1 MAKMIARCLGAIV
14 LLGPLM
20 AMLAMVV
27 YGVPQIAPS
36 VVFPGWSDTADVG
49 SPGNRKTVTAHA
61 VKKIEMN
68 ASGRAER
75 LARPLP
81 ATSRRARNHR
91 LAEMPRSTW
100 NDVRS
105 SLSAHGIRR
114 FKIQPGSRTGEVHF
128 SCVRPVSGLARVVRR
143 YEAEAADPV
152 RAARDVLQQIEQADF
167 AIRHVAKAR

>member
-1 MAKMIARCLGAIV
+1 MARVIARGLGAVV

-36 VVFPGWSDTADVG
+36 VVLPGWSDAADVG
-49 SPGNRKTVTAHA
+49 TPGNRKTVTAGA

-68 ASGRAER
+68 VSGRAER

-81 ATSRRARNHR
+81 ATSRRARNR
-91 LAEMPRSTW
+91 GLTEVPRSTW
-100 NDVRS
+100 NAVRNA
-105 SLSAHGIRR
+105 LSTHGIRR
-114 FKIQPGSRTGEVHF
+114 FKIQPGSRVGEVHF

-167 AIRHVAKAR
+167 GIRRVAKAK

>member
-1 MAKMIARCLGAIV
+1 MIARCLGVIV

-36 VVFPGWSDTADVG
+36 VVVPGWSDTADVDSSG
-49 SPGNRKTVTAHA
+49 KRKTVTAGA
-61 VKKIEMN
+61 VEKIKMN
-68 ASGRAER
+68 VSGRPER

-81 ATSRRARNHR
+81 ATSRRTRHQR
-91 LAEMPRSTW
+91 LVEVPRSTW

-105 SLSAHGIRR
+105 ALSAHGIRR
-114 FKIQPGSRTGEVHF
+114 FQIQPGSRSGEVHF

-152 RAARDVLQQIEQADF
+152 GAARDVLQQIEQANS
-167 AIRHVAKAR
+167 AMRRLAKAR

>member
-1 MAKMIARCLGAIV
+1 MIARCLGVIV

-36 VVFPGWSDTADVG
+36 VVVPGWSDTADVDSSG
-49 SPGNRKTVTAHA
+49 KRKIVAAGA
-61 VKKIEMN
+61 VEKIKMDV
-68 ASGRAER
+68 SGRPER

-81 ATSRRARNHR
+81 ATSRRTRHQR
-91 LAEMPRSTW
+91 LVEVPRSTW

-105 SLSAHGIRR
+105 ALSAHGIRR
-114 FKIQPGSRTGEVHF
+114 SPPPPG
-128 SCVRPVSGLARVVRR
+128 CRPGDVLCGGGRRVAGWPGGVRR

-152 RAARDVLQQIEQADF
+152 GAARDVLQQIEQANS
-167 AIRHVAKAR
+167 AMRRLAKAR

>member
-1 MAKMIARCLGAIV
+1 MARMIARCLGAIV

-27 YGVPQIAPS
+27 S
-36 VVFPGWSDTADVG
+36 GWSDSADVG

-75 LARPLP
+75 LSRPLP

-91 LAEMPRSTW
+91 LAETPRSTW
-100 NDVRS
+100 NDVRTA
-105 SLSAHGIRR
+105 LSAHGIRR